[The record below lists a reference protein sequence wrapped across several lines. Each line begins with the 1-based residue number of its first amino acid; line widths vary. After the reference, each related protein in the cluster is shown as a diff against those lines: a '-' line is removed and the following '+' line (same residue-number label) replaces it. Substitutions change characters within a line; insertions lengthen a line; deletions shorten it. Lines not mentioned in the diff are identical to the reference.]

1 MTYKVLKNG
10 HACLGK
16 FNSREAAKDA
26 VKRNVDM
33 MLKLQRM
40 PIVIHEVLIGEM
52 NEVHL
57 YQSLDDL
64 HFEIYLITQV
74 IE

>member
-10 HACLGK
+10 HACLGNY
-16 FNSREAAKDA
+16 NSHTAAIDA
-26 VKRNVDM
+26 VKRNVDKM
-33 MLKLQRM
+33 IKLQRM
-40 PIVIHEVLIGEM
+40 PIVIHEILIGEM